1 MCITISQGQSDC
13 QRDRILVAV
22 ISCLNKYPDLREKY
36 IGDFVK
42 HKLKMRYVETHYS
55 ETLEFQKKNK
65 ANDSITWLTRLHIE
79 YEIHSDDYG
88 HSCQCIKRLIQDDQ
102 EWSSLLSSQT
112 RFTLEY
118 LSGVIIANARSK
130 LVVGFSSA
138 AGLEEWYKAM
148 KDIVSYY
155 VVNQQ

>member
-1 MCITISQGQSDC
+1 MCIIISQGQSDC

-22 ISCLNKYPDLREKY
+22 ISCLNKYHDLREKY

-42 HKLKMRYVETHYS
+42 HKLKMRYDETHYS
-55 ETLEFQKKNK
+55 ATLEFQKKNK
-65 ANDSITWLTRLHIE
+65 AIDSITWLTRLHIE

-88 HSCQCIKRLIQDDQ
+88 RSCQCIKRLIQDDQ

-112 RFTLEY
+112 KFTLEY
-118 LSGVIIANARSK
+118 LSEVIISNAKSK
-130 LVVGFSSA
+130 LAVGFSSA
-138 AGLEEWYKAM
+138 ADLEEWYKAM